1 LRVWIETYGVP
12 RALYTD
18 WKNVYK
24 RKATPGEQLR
34 GEVPVTQFGR
44 MCQKLRIRIIAA
56 RTPQAKGRVE
66 RQHGVHQ
73 DRLIKKLRRKGIA
86 SYEAANQYLEQEYLP
101 AHNRR
106 FARAAAEAED
116 YHRRRPSA
124 RELRQIFRLETER
137 AIGNDW
143 VIRHGGRSLQLQPG
157 RRHGGLP
164 RSKALVCEWEDG
176 TMEVHYRGEKIGFT
190 ELREPRQKSPAPI
203 APVVRA
209 MVVRKPKPNHP
220 WRQGYPNPQPRVPGS
235 ALAAPLVGLRTS
247 ASP

>member
-1 LRVWIETYGVP
+1 MRREYG
-12 RALYTD
+12 
-18 WKNVYK
+18 
-24 RKATPGEQLR
+24 
-34 GEVPVTQFGR
+34 
-44 MCQKLRIRIIAA
+44 
-56 RTPQAKGRVE
+56 RTVGIWSQGNSAG
-66 RQHGVHQ
+66 
-73 DRLIKKLRRKGIA
+73 KGIA

>member
-1 LRVWIETYGVP
+1 MVALLGFGVKGIRREKGSP
-12 RALYTD
+12 AMRQRISIWNKSICLHTTGASL
-18 WKNVYK
+18 VRRPK
-24 RKATPGEQLR
+24 R
-34 GEVPVTQFGR
+34 
-44 MCQKLRIRIIAA
+44 
-56 RTPQAKGRVE
+56 RTN
-66 RQHGVHQ
+66 H
-73 DRLIKKLRRKGIA
+73 RRK
-86 SYEAANQYLEQEYLP
+86 
-101 AHNRR
+101 
-106 FARAAAEAED
+106 
-116 YHRRRPSA
+116 PSA

-164 RSKALVCEWEDG
+164 RSKTLVCEWEDG

>member
-1 LRVWIETYGVP
+1 MRQRISIWNKSICLRTTGASLVRRP
-12 RALYTD
+12 
-18 WKNVYK
+18 K
-24 RKATPGEQLR
+24 R
-34 GEVPVTQFGR
+34 
-44 MCQKLRIRIIAA
+44 
-56 RTPQAKGRVE
+56 RTN
-66 RQHGVHQ
+66 H
-73 DRLIKKLRRKGIA
+73 RRK
-86 SYEAANQYLEQEYLP
+86 
-101 AHNRR
+101 
-106 FARAAAEAED
+106 
-116 YHRRRPSA
+116 PSA

-143 VIRHGGRSLQLQPG
+143 VIRHRGRSLQLQPG

-220 WRQGYPNPQPRVPGS
+220 WRQDLSAPEATGS
-235 ALAAPLVGLRTS
+235 RHTARWPAHFRFALTAGLRSS
-247 ASP
+247 AQANENIYPKRGHF